1 MSTDS
6 QSLVATAAH
15 RHDGHMDRPALADF
29 LRRRREALKPRDVGL
44 LDGSRRRTPGLK
56 REEVA
61 LLVGMSTD
69 YYSRLE
75 QQRGPQ
81 PSEQMVA
88 AIARGL
94 RLTPDE
100 RDHLFRL
107 TGHNAPRRA
116 LATHHVAPALMRV
129 LDRLDDTPALV
140 LSDLGETLA
149 QNAMATALLGDE
161 TRFTG
166 LAASAVYRW
175 FTDPGARSRYP
186 QRDHDHQSRI
196 QVAALRA
203 SVSASGGSERGRAI
217 VSELLAT
224 SEEFATIWELHEVRN
239 RFDDHKTLVHPE
251 IGEIEVDCQAL
262 FTENLSQALLVLTA
276 SPGTEAAEKLA
287 LLQVVGH
294 QTFA

>member
-1 MSTDS
+1 MDS
-6 QSLVATAAH
+6 RSLVAGAAY
-15 RHDGHMDRPALADF
+15 RHHGHMDRSALADF

-44 LDGSRRRTPGLK
+44 LDGARRRTPGLK

-88 AIARGL
+88 ALARGL

-116 LATHHVAPALMRV
+116 LSTQHVAPALMRV
-129 LDRLDDTPALV
+129 LDRLDDTPVLV
-140 LSDLGETLA
+140 LSELGETLA
-149 QNAMATALLGDE
+149 QNAMAIALLGDE

-166 LAASAVYRW
+166 PAASAVYRW
-175 FTDPGARSRYP
+175 FTDPDARNRYP
-186 QRDHDHQSRI
+186 ERDHDHQSRI

-203 SVSASGGSERGRAI
+203 SVSAAGDTGRGTAL
-217 VSELLAT
+217 VTELL
-224 SEEFATIWELHEVRN
+224 SRSDEFAAIWELHEVRS

-262 FTENLSQALLVLTA
+262 FTENLSQTLLVLTA
-276 SPGTEAAEKLA
+276 SPGSEAAEKLA